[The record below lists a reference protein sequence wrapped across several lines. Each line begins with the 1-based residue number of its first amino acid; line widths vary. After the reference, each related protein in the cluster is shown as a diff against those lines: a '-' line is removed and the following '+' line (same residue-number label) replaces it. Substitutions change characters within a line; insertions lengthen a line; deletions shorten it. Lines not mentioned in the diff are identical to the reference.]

1 MTDAAAIL
9 RTAATTTSL
18 EFPPSMHAS
27 PESPTTPPS
36 LTFAL
41 NRSDRPLPWLSWR
54 YSLLFLAA
62 LLGIAATTTWFAFLK
77 PESAPQELVFR
88 VVDTGNAP
96 IAGAIVRVGDREQ
109 VTDTDGVARLPGT
122 DTAQP
127 ITVERDGF
135 VGQQGSVDPAD
146 GTRREITL
154 QSVAAAPPQSH
165 DTPVTPPASAA
176 TADASAVSTPE
187 QTSIVAPIT
196 SPAASTE
203 GLSANEIAGKVLDA
217 AGKPIQGAR
226 VVSGEVWSIT
236 GADGIY
242 RLDRATIDTGKPLRA
257 FASGYMDKDVEVPA
271 AGSSLDITL
280 DEFMVKAIYLNP
292 GFTNTPAKV
301 QALIDI
307 ANTTEINAIVID
319 IKEELVFYDTQV
331 QLFRDAGTVNPIL
344 DIGALLK
351 QMQDSGI
358 YTIARLVVFKDS
370 LVAENRHD
378 LAIKST
384 VTGDAWRDMNDVAW
398 VNPTDKTLWEANTQL
413 SVEAANL
420 GFDEIQFDY
429 VRFPTD
435 GDLSTMDLDLTQ
447 QTRENAINGFVEF
460 AYQRL
465 IPTGAKLSA
474 DVFGY
479 TLLVQDDLGIGQNLR
494 TLEPHLDFLS
504 PMVYPS
510 HYGENF
516 QGYIPPNDY
525 PGEVVGISMQSG
537 VDLLGLTPKKL
548 RPWLQD
554 FDYFGD
560 VKPYNAPEVRAQIDA
575 TEEVGA
581 SGWMLW
587 SPDNVYQVDAL
598 LPEPSA
604 ARGRAADL
612 AALVALAGVAA
623 APARVPAAASRRE
636 TPLPA

>member
-1 MTDAAAIL
+1 MSDGDAIA
-9 RTAATTTSL
+9 RTARHTAL
-18 EFPPSMHAS
+18 EFPQSMHAT
-27 PESPTTPPS
+27 PESPTTKPS

-41 NRSDRPLPWLSWR
+41 NQSDRPLPWLSWR

-62 LLGIAATTTWFAFLK
+62 LIGIAATTAWFAYLK
-77 PESAPQELVFR
+77 PESGPQELVFR
-88 VVDTGNAP
+88 VVDASNAP
-96 IAGAIVRVGDREQ
+96 VAGAVVRVGDLEQ
-109 VTDTDGVARLPGT
+109 VTDNDGVARLPGT
-122 DTAQP
+122 DTTQP

-135 VGQQGSVDPAD
+135 VGQQGSIDPAD
-146 GTRREITL
+146 GSRREITL
-154 QSVAAAPPQSH
+154 QSSTTEPSASR
-165 DTPVTPPASAA
+165 DTPVTPPVTNAA
-176 TADASAVSTPE
+176 TAIATPSTPE
-187 QTSIVAPIT
+187 DTTLVPPIG

-203 GLSANEIAGKVLDA
+203 GLSANEIAGKVLDT

-226 VVSGEVWSIT
+226 VVSGEVWSVT

-242 RLDRATIDTGKPLRA
+242 RLDRAKVDDAKPLRA
-257 FASGYMDKDVEVPA
+257 FASGYQDKDVEVPA

-292 GFTNTPAKV
+292 GITNTPAKV

-344 DIGALLK
+344 DIDALLQ
-351 QMQDSGI
+351 QMQDNGI

-370 LVAENRHD
+370 LVAEKRHD

-384 VTGDAWRDMNDVAW
+384 VTGDAWRDMNEVAW
-398 VNPTDKTLWEANTQL
+398 VNPTEHELWEANTQL

-447 QTRENAINGFVEF
+447 ATRENAINGFVDY

-604 ARGRAADL
+604 SGGKTADL

-623 APARVPAAASRRE
+623 APARASGVPLRHQASVS
-636 TPLPA
+636 A

>member
-1 MTDAAAIL
+1 
-9 RTAATTTSL
+9 
-18 EFPPSMHAS
+18 MHAT
-27 PESPTTPPS
+27 PESPTTKPS

-41 NRSDRPLPWLSWR
+41 NQSDRPLPWLSWR

-62 LLGIAATTTWFAFLK
+62 LLGIAATTAWFAFLK
-77 PESAPQELVFR
+77 PDSGPQELVFR
-88 VVDTGNAP
+88 VVDASNAP
-96 IAGAIVRVGDREQ
+96 VAGAVVRVGDLEQ
-109 VTDTDGVARLPGT
+109 VTDSDGVARLPGT
-122 DTAQP
+122 DTTQP

-135 VGQQGSVDPAD
+135 VGQEGAIDPAD
-146 GTRREITL
+146 GSRREIML
-154 QSVAAAPPQSH
+154 QSSNTEPPKSRN
-165 DTPVTPPASAA
+165 TPVTPPATNAAA
-176 TADASAVSTPE
+176 TLATPSTPGDE
-187 QTSIVAPIT
+187 PLVPPIG

-217 AGKPIQGAR
+217 AGAPIQGAR
-226 VVSGEVWSIT
+226 VVSGETWSVT

-242 RLDRATIDTGKPLRA
+242 RLDRAKVDDAKPLRA
-257 FASGYMDKDVEVPA
+257 FASGYQDKDVEVPA

-292 GFTNTPAKV
+292 GITNTPAKV

-344 DIGALLK
+344 DIDALLR
-351 QMQDSGI
+351 QMQDNGI

-370 LVAENRHD
+370 LVAEKRHD

-398 VNPTDKTLWEANTQL
+398 VNPSEQELWEANTQL

-447 QTRENAINGFVEF
+447 AGREKAINGFVDYV
-460 AYQRL
+460 YQRL

-604 ARGRAADL
+604 TGGKAADL
-612 AALVALAGVAA
+612 AALIALAGVAA
-623 APARVPAAASRRE
+623 APSRTPGNAPRRE
-636 TPLPA
+636 AIVSA

>member
-1 MTDAAAIL
+1 
-9 RTAATTTSL
+9 
-18 EFPPSMHAS
+18 MHAT
-27 PESPTTPPS
+27 PESPTTKPS

-41 NRSDRPLPWLSWR
+41 NQSDRPLPWLSWR

-62 LLGIAATTTWFAFLK
+62 LLGIAATTAWFAFLK
-77 PESAPQELVFR
+77 PDSGPQELVFR
-88 VVDTGNAP
+88 VVDASNAP
-96 IAGAIVRVGDREQ
+96 VAGAVVRVGDLEQ
-109 VTDTDGVARLPGT
+109 VTDSDGVARLPGT
-122 DTAQP
+122 DTTQP

-135 VGQQGSVDPAD
+135 VGQEGAIDPAD
-146 GTRREITL
+146 GSRREIML
-154 QSVAAAPPQSH
+154 QSSNTEPPKSRN
-165 DTPVTPPASAA
+165 TPVTPPASSAA
-176 TADASAVSTPE
+176 TTLATPSTPDDE
-187 QTSIVAPIT
+187 PLVPPIG

-203 GLSANEIAGKVLDA
+203 GLSSNEIAGKVLDA
-217 AGKPIQGAR
+217 AGAPIQGAR
-226 VVSGEVWSIT
+226 VVSGETWSVT

-242 RLDRATIDTGKPLRA
+242 RLDRAKVDDAKPLRA
-257 FASGYMDKDVEVPA
+257 FASGYQDKDVEVPA

-292 GFTNTPAKV
+292 GITNTPAKV

-344 DIGALLK
+344 DIDALLQ
-351 QMQDSGI
+351 QMQDNGI

-370 LVAENRHD
+370 LVAEKRHD

-398 VNPTDKTLWEANTQL
+398 VNPSEQELWEANTQL

-447 QTRENAINGFVEF
+447 AGREKAINGFVDY

-479 TLLVQDDLGIGQNLR
+479 TLLVEDDLGIGQNLR

-604 ARGRAADL
+604 TGGKAADL
-612 AALVALAGVAA
+612 AALIALAGVAA
-623 APARVPAAASRRE
+623 APSRTPGNAPRRE
-636 TPLPA
+636 AIVSA